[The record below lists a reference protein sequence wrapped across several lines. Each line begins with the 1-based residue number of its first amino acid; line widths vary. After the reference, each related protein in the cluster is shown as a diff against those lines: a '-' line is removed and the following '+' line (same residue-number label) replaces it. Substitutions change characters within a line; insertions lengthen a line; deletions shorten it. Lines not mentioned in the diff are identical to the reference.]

1 MSAIPVR
8 QNTISVDYLNACL
21 DYDTDSGVLTWRQR
35 PVEHFARAKDCV
47 TWNKRWSWKE
57 AGPID
62 KDHNGIAYRTIGIC
76 GHKYYAHRIAYAMIH
91 EEWPSLEVDHLNGN
105 GLDNRASNLRLADRS
120 LNLRN
125 KKMRSDNT
133 SESNGV
139 HWCSKRKKWVAQS
152 HLDKKTVP
160 LGRFVSKSDAI
171 IARKNAEIG
180 QNYTARHGVKQ

>member
-8 QNTISVDYLNACL
+8 QNAISVDFLNACL
-21 DYDTDSGVLTWRQR
+21 TYCHDSGVLTWRQR
-35 PVEHFARAKDCV
+35 PVEHFARAKDFL
-47 TWNKRWSWKE
+47 TWNKKWADKE
-57 AGPID
+57 AGSID
-62 KDHNGIAYRTIGIC
+62 RNHNGITYRTIWIC
-76 GHKYYAHRIAYAMIH
+76 GYKYYAHRIAYAMIH
-91 EEWPSLEVDHLNGN
+91 KEWPSLEVDHLNGN

-133 SESNGV
+133 SGSNGV
-139 HWCSKRKKWVAQS
+139 HWCNKREKWVAQI
-152 HLDKKTVP
+152 HLNNKKVP

-180 QNYTARHGVKQ
+180 QNYTSRNGVKQ